1 MGRDREVRKL
11 DTFPGM
17 KRWFWVLDVLV
28 VVSFV
33 VIGADT
39 HGFTFQ
45 VADVLR
51 VAAPF
56 LIALAVGIIA
66 LRAWK
71 KPLSLLNGIL
81 LAVIALTVGMLL
93 RRYVWDDGTPRMFI
107 IVTGGY
113 FLGLMIGWRLIGLA
127 IRWLRNR

>member
-1 MGRDREVRKL
+1 MDREAREL

-17 KRWFWVLDVLV
+17 KRWFWTLDALV

-39 HGFTFQ
+39 HGFTYQ
-45 VADVLR
+45 LADILG

-56 LIALAVGIIA
+56 FVGLAGGIVA

-81 LAVIALTVGMLL
+81 LAVIALAVGMLL
-93 RRYVWDDGTPRMFI
+93 RRYVLDEGTPRM
-107 IVTGGY
+107 
-113 FLGLMIGWRLIGLA
+113 
-127 IRWLRNR
+127 